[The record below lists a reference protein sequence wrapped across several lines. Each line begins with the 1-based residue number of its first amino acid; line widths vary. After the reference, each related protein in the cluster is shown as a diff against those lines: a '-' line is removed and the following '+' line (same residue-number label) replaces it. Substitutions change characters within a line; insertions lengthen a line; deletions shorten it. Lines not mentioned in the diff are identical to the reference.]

1 MTEED
6 LRGTGIEMNVS
17 INHFNNTYNIT
28 GNDNVDNK
36 NPAELRQ
43 ARVRSSLRLHTA
55 LNEIFKIFFHS
66 KSVCFVKSRM
76 E

>member
-17 INHFNNTYNIT
+17 INHFNNTNNIT

-43 ARVRSSLRLHTA
+43 VRVCSSL
-55 LNEIFKIFFHS
+55 
-66 KSVCFVKSRM
+66 
-76 E
+76 